1 MKIVFYILVIPFL
14 FISTKIV
21 AQDIHFSQY
30 YMSPLTLNPALTA
43 SFNGK
48 YRVAANYRNQWWK
61 ITDNFGTPTFHTY
74 SGSFDMVIPTNS
86 WDNSRIGI
94 GLTVF
99 GDRAGNG
106 ALTTQSALVSL
117 AYHRSVDRFGRH
129 VVSIGLQGGIA
140 TKRVF
145 INDLVFESQ
154 LQDLGFNTDLP
165 NGEMGTAGKPVIYPD
180 LNIGA
185 MWRSSYDRFKYSIG
199 FSVYH
204 VNKPR
209 ESLLGNRDYRLD
221 RRYVAHANAEIN
233 LSDYF
238 VVVPSF
244 LFMYQAA
251 AQEYVGGAGVK
262 YLINDDTKI
271 LVGAYYRY
279 KDAVIPTVGIKWK
292 SLTAG
297 VSYDVNT
304 SGLKIATKT
313 QGSLEISA
321 IYVFGEDD
329 RRRADE
335 NYCPDF

>member
-1 MKIVFYILVIPFL
+1 MKKLYLVLVYFL
-14 FISTKIV
+14 FVGTFLLN

-48 YRVAANYRNQWWK
+48 YRVAANYRNQWWS
-61 ITDNFGTPTFHTY
+61 ITNNFGTPTFHSY
-74 SGSFDMVIPTNS
+74 SGSFDMIIPTNA
-86 WDNSRIGI
+86 WDNSRVGI
-94 GLTVF
+94 GLVVF

-106 ALTTQSALVSL
+106 ALTTQSAQLSL

-129 VVSIGLQGGIA
+129 VVSIGLQGGVV

-154 LQDLGFNTDLP
+154 LQDLGFNTNLP
-165 NGEMGTAGKPVIYPD
+165 NGEIGTAGKPVIYPD
-180 LNIGA
+180 VNAGV

-199 FSVYH
+199 FSLFH
-204 VNKPR
+204 INKPR

-221 RRYVAHANAEIN
+221 RRYVAHANAEISV
-233 LSDYF
+233 SDYF
-238 VVVPSF
+238 TIVPSF

-251 AQEYVGGAGVK
+251 AQEYVGGVGVK

-271 LVGAYYRY
+271 LVGGYYRF
-279 KDAVIPTVGIKWK
+279 KDAVIPMVGVKWK
-292 SLTAG
+292 GLTAG

-304 SGLKIATKT
+304 SRLRLATQS